1 VSEGLSEE
9 EREVVDRVARKVV
22 RRGLTAPVILFLES
36 MRPLNFVASQ
46 AMLFF
51 GPFASV
57 LFERRDFDVMQR
69 LLERRESIEEIL
81 SRIEELDDEQRRGSP
96 EPGA

>member
-1 VSEGLSEE
+1 MSEGLSEE

-22 RRGLTAPVILFLES
+22 RRGLVAPVVLFLES

-57 LFERRDFDVMQR
+57 LFERRDYDVMQR

-81 SRIEELDDEQRRGSP
+81 CRIEELDDAERRP
-96 EPGA
+96 RPD